1 MDRNHNFFEPPDPS
15 GRLSDQLIPTAFDE
29 VSLVRRAANCHDG
42 DRIAS
47 QMDMDAVTEINDE
60 YEFGSG
66 NFKHGQAAATVVSA
80 MVMPVV
86 ASPSLPSFHDMV
98 ARRSPAG
105 QLKNMIIEFDV
116 DLTDG
121 DMVVSNSDGCGNYFY
136 WGSRFDVLADIT
148 EPQLNERQSLHTG
161 QGNDGISLLPRVLN
175 GQRHTVS
182 LRMLDSD
189 HVSTHCFGDSTCDV
203 ETSIVGDGG
212 RVEAEMELRNVTMQ
226 SLDRGAQ
233 PSDVCA
239 VEDAMINGLATTT
252 VVEDNVVISSVAAK
266 RKVVEAPSSLPSGKH
281 IAERVVDESSK
292 KILQEHNGK
301 ALYGPIRSATAKR
314 VKRNSNISKPVARK
328 DPKLKRQAESSPKS
342 TVVADWAANL
352 SSSLTKDGL
361 AVDLRGPV
369 DVSVK

>member
-121 DMVVSNSDGCGNYFY
+121 DMVANRRRRPSVQRRVPNQ
-136 WGSRFDVLADIT
+136 T
-148 EPQLNERQSLHTG
+148 
-161 QGNDGISLLPRVLN
+161 GNDGISLLPRVLN

-182 LRMLDSD
+182 PRMLDSD

>member
-121 DMVVSNSDGCGNYFY
+121 DMVANRRRRPSVQRRVPNQ
-136 WGSRFDVLADIT
+136 T
-148 EPQLNERQSLHTG
+148 
-161 QGNDGISLLPRVLN
+161 GNDGISLLPRVLN